1 MATSWPVGGPIPP
14 TVPGEFVVELGAVV
28 SAEPLE
34 GLEEGLTDLGPAVV
48 LSWLEW
54 VEVELRGFDD
64 LLEHLR
70 LLRGAVMRG
79 GNDVYISNWLNSQSL
94 YSPRCNLC
102 PRVGVVP

>member
-1 MATSWPVGGPIPP
+1 
-14 TVPGEFVVELGAVV
+14 
-28 SAEPLE
+28 
-34 GLEEGLTDLGPAVV
+34 VV

-79 GNDVYISNWLNSQSL
+79 GE
-94 YSPRCNLC
+94 RCLH
-102 PRVGVVP
+102 PKLAQFTIVI